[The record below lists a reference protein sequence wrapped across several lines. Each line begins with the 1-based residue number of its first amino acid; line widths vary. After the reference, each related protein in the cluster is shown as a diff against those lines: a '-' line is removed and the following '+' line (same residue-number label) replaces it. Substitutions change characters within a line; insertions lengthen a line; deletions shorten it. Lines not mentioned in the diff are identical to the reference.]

1 MNFKFI
7 NKIARKVF
15 QAVLTDIQKERV
27 KKYTDLR
34 KKELSFGDKFKNQRT
49 YINIGK
55 VNNSK
60 LEAPVEIVDLLHKS
74 DYSIV
79 DYRKGI
85 AQKYNKK
92 LNKFT
97 QKSIGKILNEINSDD
112 EIKKMFVNRLGTG
125 KKDVQKVDFMVCIT
139 HKPQDVAGMSTGTN
153 WTSCMVLP
161 DDDLNRGGEYYY
173 TALNQVQ
180 YGGMCAYLIDKDDK
194 DIERPYARIAIKR
207 FENKIGDFIYKAQD
221 TIYGQ
226 IDTAKQLGF
235 KEIVKRELE
244 QSNRISMNNGGLFK
258 NVDLNSYS
266 DSDLNKEVIINN
278 ENSLMNMDENELLKY
293 IKPLIYSSKV
303 YEKISP
309 LIQNYIEKTNPS
321 NDFIKEVSRY
331 VIFSI
336 PFMEKHKDDIDW
348 NYLSMKQKLSDEV
361 LEKFKNKL
369 FWPDIFASGLYDLR
383 KIEKYK
389 HFLETQHSF
398 KIDFD
403 LEEYVMKRLDLQ
415 DWGVYSDLVKEIEV
429 KKNNENMFICSGEYS
444 IDYYYLYQ
452 LQQSKLEKI
461 PNTRKKIYQ
470 KVLREAQDYIVDHKE
485 EFDKTIVP
493 NYFLHDIYQS
503 EDEDLIDRWENIL
516 SWELGEKYEDINFYF
531 EIVRKTYNYMIR
543 AVLRIGEDWLCD
555 KTIIAN
561 NNEELKQGIDKLIEQ
576 SIYKIPF

>member
-1 MNFKFI
+1 MNFNLI
-7 NKIARKVF
+7 NKIARRVF

-34 KKELSFGDKFKNQRT
+34 KKGLSFGDKFKNERT

-97 QKSIGKILNEINSDD
+97 QKSIGKILNEIHSDD

-153 WTSCMVLP
+153 WTSCMRLP
-161 DDDLNRGGEYYY
+161 DDDLNEGGEYYY

-180 YGGMCAYLIDKDDK
+180 YGGMCAYLIDKDDR

-207 FENKIGDFIYKAQD
+207 LQNKLGDFIYLAQN
-221 TIYGQ
+221 TVYGQ
-226 IDTAKQLGF
+226 TDTASEVGF
-235 KEIVKRELE
+235 KEIVKKELE
-244 QSNRISMNNGGLFK
+244 QSNWKTMNNGGVFK
-258 NVDLNSYS
+258 NTDLSSYS
-266 DSDLNKEVIINN
+266 DTGLNKKIMINN
-278 ENSLMNMDENELLKY
+278 ENSFLNMDEDELFKY
-293 IKPLIYSSKV
+293 ISSKPYSSQELCP
-303 YEKISP
+303 Y
-309 LIQNYIEKTNPS
+309 IQDYIEKKHPS
-321 NDFIKEVSRY
+321 KDFIQKTSRY
-331 VIFSI
+331 IVFSI
-336 PFMEKHKDDIDW
+336 PFMEKYKDDIDW
-348 NYLSMKQKLSDEV
+348 NFLSMNVSLDNEILQ
-361 LEKFKNKL
+361 KFKDKL

-389 HFLETQHSF
+389 SFLEKQHSF

-403 LEEYVMKRLDLQ
+403 LEKYVMNKLDIY

-429 KKNNENMFICSGEYS
+429 KENNEDKFICSGIYS
-444 IDYYYLYQ
+444 IDYYYLYH
-452 LQQSKLEKI
+452 LQPSKLEEI
-461 PNTRKKIYQ
+461 PDTKKWLDQ
-470 KVLREAQDYIVDHKE
+470 MVLKEAQDYIIYNKDK
-485 EFDKTIVP
+485 FDKTITP
-493 NYFLHDIYQS
+493 SYFLHDIYQN
-503 EDEDLIDRWENIL
+503 ENDDLIDDWENNL
-516 SWELGEKYEDINFYF
+516 SWQLGERYVDIVFYF
-531 EIVRKTYNYMIR
+531 EIIKKTYNYMMR
-543 AVLRIGEDWLCD
+543 TVLRIGDDWLYENS
-555 KTIIAN
+555 IIAN
-561 NNEELKQGIDKLIEQ
+561 NNEEVKQGIDKLIEQ
-576 SIYKIPF
+576 SIYKLPF